1 MTTTDFMGYIEQ
13 IQQWSAEYLNV
24 QIPSPNE
31 QIQIEL

>member
-24 QIPSPNE
+24 QNTKVQMSKYK
-31 QIQIEL
+31 